1 MTNNIDRLLVG
12 AAMILSM
19 AFLLRVIGQAVQ
31 WWVPQPWLP
40 PFDAWQGS
48 GIPYP
53 VLLAFQAAILVL
65 QAYVLTR
72 MAQAHRMMGLRAS
85 RALIVLGAV
94 YFAVMALRLLAGL
107 AIWTDTHWFTSW
119 ISIVFHLVLAT
130 IVMLWGWHQ
139 VEVLPHSNQ
148 LPDGYHPHPNPLP
161 SRERE

>member
-1 MTNNIDRLLVG
+1 MTNRIDRLLVG
-12 AAMILSM
+12 TAIVLSM

-31 WWVPQPWLP
+31 RWTPQPWLP

-48 GIPYP
+48 GMPYH
-53 VLLAFQAAILVL
+53 VLLAFQVTILVL

-72 MAQAHRMMGLRAS
+72 MAQGRRMMGMRAS
-85 RALIVLGAV
+85 RVLIALGAG
-94 YFAVMALRLLAGL
+94 YFAVMALRLLVGL

-119 ISIVFHLVLAT
+119 ISTAFHLVLAT

-139 VEVLPHSNQ
+139 VKAHPHANQ
-148 LPDGYHPHPNPLP
+148 LPEGNHPHPNPLP